1 MGFQWMCFP
10 NSQIEIN
17 IRFFVLLL
25 KEMQHNSLKS
35 MKKSMKIKEK
45 ISIFDI
51 NLRLYILHNI
61 QWFKHEPTSGHW
73 FLVGRFY
80 RVRTMIVTLKIVP
93 KKLGSMV
100 FQWHG
105 LYVCQC
111 LILIKNMLRFL
122 FLVLRSGQRSP
133 RCSAEILHSFLP
145 GLFVISWTK
154 LTLTQRLK
162 ISSRKCSSSTPGR
175 AWQPSLPWRTPSSRT
190 AGPVPTTPPQVP
202 QTPRETPPRGSQICQ
217 TPQ

>member
-25 KEMQHNSLKS
+25 REMQHNSLKS
-35 MKKSMKIKEK
+35 KKKSMKIKEK
-45 ISIFDI
+45 FQIFDI

-105 LYVCQC
+105 HYVCQC
-111 LILIKNMLRFL
+111 LMKSEYYHLWEVPSYPRLSCRCRRP
-122 FLVLRSGQRSP
+122 RSLP
-133 RCSAEILHSFLP
+133 RCWWRRP
-145 GLFVISWTK
+145 N
-154 LTLTQRLK
+154 
-162 ISSRKCSSSTPGR
+162 
-175 AWQPSLPWRTPSSRT
+175 PW
-190 AGPVPTTPPQVP
+190 
-202 QTPRETPPRGSQICQ
+202 PRGRVSRPERSRAGWLCLAWAD
-217 TPQ
+217 

>member
-10 NSQIEIN
+10 TSQIEIN

-35 MKKSMKIKEK
+35 MKKSMKIIEK
-45 ISIFDI
+45 ISIFEI

-61 QWFKHEPTSGHW
+61 QWFKYEPTSGHW

-105 LYVCQC
+105 HYVCQSESSH
-111 LILIKNMLRFL
+111 LYTASSF
-122 FLVLRSGQRSP
+122 SSP
-133 RCSAEILHSFLP
+133 HTFN
-145 GLFVISWTK
+145 
-154 LTLTQRLK
+154 
-162 ISSRKCSSSTPGR
+162 SSSPLSVSS
-175 AWQPSLPWRTPSSRT
+175 PSLYNKWNGSRHDKKT
-190 AGPVPTTPPQVP
+190 KWG
-202 QTPRETPPRGSQICQ
+202 
-217 TPQ
+217 

>member
-1 MGFQWMCFP
+1 MGWTMGFQLMCFP

-17 IRFFVLLL
+17 IRFFVLLF

-35 MKKSMKIKEK
+35 KKKSMKIKEK
-45 ISIFDI
+45 FQIFDI

-105 LYVCQC
+105 HYVCQC
-111 LILIKNMLRFL
+111 LLSKQMQELEELTELNIKTIFGFTRYI
-122 FLVLRSGQRSP
+122 VYIVYRRGQ
-133 RCSAEILHSFLP
+133 
-145 GLFVISWTK
+145 K
-154 LTLTQRLK
+154 K
-162 ISSRKCSSSTPGR
+162 
-175 AWQPSLPWRTPSSRT
+175 LPW
-190 AGPVPTTPPQVP
+190 
-202 QTPRETPPRGSQICQ
+202 PRINFKFDFRLIDTRQGIF
-217 TPQ
+217 TGL

>member
-1 MGFQWMCFP
+1 MGWTMGFQWMCFP

-35 MKKSMKIKEK
+35 KKKSMKIKEK
-45 ISIFDI
+45 FQIFDI
-51 NLRLYILHNI
+51 NLGLYILHNI
-61 QWFKHEPTSGHW
+61 QWFKYEPTSGHW

-105 LYVCQC
+105 HYVCQC
-111 LILIKNMLRFL
+111 LDLSSL
-122 FLVLRSGQRSP
+122 FLKNSLNLWVFFLVRRRLVWNRKKRKKYVL
-133 RCSAEILHSFLP
+133 
-145 GLFVISWTK
+145 
-154 LTLTQRLK
+154 
-162 ISSRKCSSSTPGR
+162 
-175 AWQPSLPWRTPSSRT
+175 
-190 AGPVPTTPPQVP
+190 
-202 QTPRETPPRGSQICQ
+202 
-217 TPQ
+217 

>member
-35 MKKSMKIKEK
+35 KKKSMKIKEK
-45 ISIFDI
+45 FQIFDI
-51 NLRLYILHNI
+51 NLGLYILHNI

-111 LILIKNMLRFL
+111 L
-122 FLVLRSGQRSP
+122 P
-133 RCSAEILHSFLP
+133 
-145 GLFVISWTK
+145 T
-154 LTLTQRLK
+154 
-162 ISSRKCSSSTPGR
+162 
-175 AWQPSLPWRTPSSRT
+175 
-190 AGPVPTTPPQVP
+190 TTPPITFLTWNFNLVMGKELP
-202 QTPRETPPRGSQICQ
+202 WPWLTFLDLPWFSMTWSNSRTTPLHTTPN
-217 TPQ
+217 

>member
-1 MGFQWMCFP
+1 MGWTMGFQWMCFP

-35 MKKSMKIKEK
+35 KKKSMKIKEK
-45 ISIFDI
+45 FQIFDI
-51 NLRLYILHNI
+51 NLGLYILHNI
-61 QWFKHEPTSGHW
+61 QWFKYEPTSGHW

-105 LYVCQC
+105 HYVCQC
-111 LILIKNMLRFL
+111 LDKTFFFVQITNVN
-122 FLVLRSGQRSP
+122 VLGESHKVK
-133 RCSAEILHSFLP
+133 C
-145 GLFVISWTK
+145 K
-154 LTLTQRLK
+154 L
-162 ISSRKCSSSTPGR
+162 
-175 AWQPSLPWRTPSSRT
+175 
-190 AGPVPTTPPQVP
+190 
-202 QTPRETPPRGSQICQ
+202 
-217 TPQ
+217 

>member
-1 MGFQWMCFP
+1 MGWTMGFQWMCFT

-35 MKKSMKIKEK
+35 KKKSMKIKEK
-45 ISIFDI
+45 FQIFDI
-51 NLRLYILHNI
+51 NLGLYILHNI
-61 QWFKHEPTSGHW
+61 QWFKYEPTSGHW

-105 LYVCQC
+105 HYVCQC
-111 LILIKNMLRFL
+111 LGQNFYFL
-122 FLVLRSGQRSP
+122 YSLLQ
-133 RCSAEILHSFLP
+133 
-145 GLFVISWTK
+145 W
-154 LTLTQRLK
+154 K
-162 ISSRKCSSSTPGR
+162 I
-175 AWQPSLPWRTPSSRT
+175 
-190 AGPVPTTPPQVP
+190 
-202 QTPRETPPRGSQICQ
+202 
-217 TPQ
+217 

>member
-10 NSQIEIN
+10 NSQIESY

-73 FLVGRFY
+73 FLVRRFY
-80 RVRTMIVTLKIVP
+80 KVRTMIMTLKIVP
-93 KKLGSMV
+93 KKFGSMV
-100 FQWHG
+100 FPWHG
-105 LYVCQC
+105 HDVCYS
-111 LILIKNMLRFL
+111 LLL
-122 FLVLRSGQRSP
+122 STWP
-133 RCSAEILHSFLP
+133 HSCVMRTV
-145 GLFVISWTK
+145 GINNVSKTASWT
-154 LTLTQRLK
+154 TSSVNGC
-162 ISSRKCSSSTPGR
+162 ISASRVWALR
-175 AWQPSLPWRTPSSRT
+175 RPWRWCRPWSHVWR
-190 AGPVPTTPPQVP
+190 
-202 QTPRETPPRGSQICQ
+202 R
-217 TPQ
+217 